1 MKTTILTAR
10 PQTWNN
16 HYLNKDS
23 QGALI
28 CESKNWPKNSEKQTY
43 KTSFYSSYFNILG
56 RDEGIGEQFAFSDKS
71 YEAEIPDNTKIA
83 CAYSDRISQW
93 DYARYEAANKIAG
106 TGCQGWAQALPKLS
120 EEEFLHFAAVAL
132 NLEDKKIFAARAV
145 HHFNVSN
152 GYSCPTIEAIYY
164 PTNP

>member
-1 MKTTILTAR
+1 MKTKILTAR

-16 HYLNKDS
+16 HYLNKES

-28 CESKNWPKNSEKQTY
+28 CESENWPKNPERGESFQEYNLAGYVTTRAKQFT
-43 KTSFYSSYFNILG
+43 FG
-56 RDEGIGEQFAFSDKS
+56 DKS

-83 CAYSDRISQW
+83 SAYSDRISEW
-93 DYARYEAANKIAG
+93 DYDRYKAANKIAG

-132 NLEDKKIFAARAV
+132 NLEGKKIFAARAV
-145 HHFNVSN
+145 HHYNVSN
-152 GYSCPTIEAIYY
+152 GYSCPTIEAIYF
-164 PTNP
+164 NS